1 MKGDFLKSDGYL
13 CEMPQQ
19 PIADTNL
26 TVIPDSIGARAESA
40 APVKSLFQGHELKAR
55 GLEGKPLEPRNAD
68 WFSISLFLLLAWFTW
83 TRVVYHK
90 IVGQLIGAVF
100 NINATNQIVRD
111 ENILVQRASIM
122 LSLMY
127 YFAFAMF
134 AYQGIELLDF
144 KSNWLGTGF
153 LSFLF
158 ILLAVALAYSLKTV
172 LLKVLGNVF
181 DIERPA
187 TSYIFNLTLI
197 NNATGVALIPIVFLM
212 TYMDGW
218 WTYPLFYLGLGAL
231 IISFI
236 YRQIRAFRIWAA
248 MQGVPFFYFILY
260 ICTLEISPLLIL
272 FKVAKG

>member
-1 MKGDFLKSDGYL
+1 
-13 CEMPQQ
+13 MPQ
-19 PIADTNL
+19 PTKADSSMTLNSPANG
-26 TVIPDSIGARAESA
+26 IQSDST
-40 APVKSLFQGHELKAR
+40 APVKSMFEGHLLKPDGFQY
-55 GLEGKPLEPRNAD
+55 KPIVAQNAD
-68 WFSISLFLLLAWFTW
+68 WFSISLFVLLAWFTW
-83 TRVVYHK
+83 TRVVYNK
-90 IVGQLIGAVF
+90 IVGQLLGAVI

-111 ENILVQRASIM
+111 ENILVQRASVM

-134 AYQGIELLDF
+134 AFQAMEIFGID
-144 KSNWLGTGF
+144 SAWLGSGF
-153 LSFLF
+153 VRFLF
-158 ILLAVALAYSLKTV
+158 ILLAIALAYSLKTV
-172 LLKVLGNVF
+172 LLKLLGYVF

-212 TYMDGW
+212 TYMDDW
-218 WTYPLFYLGLGAL
+218 WVNPVFYLGLGVL

-236 YRQIRAFRIWAA
+236 YRQIRAFRIWTT

-272 FKVAKG
+272 FKVAQG

>member
-1 MKGDFLKSDGYL
+1 
-13 CEMPQQ
+13 MPLQ
-19 PIADTNL
+19 PTVDTSL
-26 TVIPDSIGARAESA
+26 TLLPANPGGQEDSAM
-40 APVKSLFQGHELKAR
+40 VFKSLFQGHELKVES
-55 GLEGKPLEPRNAD
+55 LESKPLEPRNAD

-90 IVGQLIGAVF
+90 IVGQLLGAVF

-127 YFAFAMF
+127 YFACAML
-134 AYQGIELLDF
+134 AYLGMDVLEF
-144 KSNWLGTGF
+144 ESPWLGTGF
-153 LSFLF
+153 LRFLF

-172 LLKVLGNVF
+172 LLKLLGNIF
-181 DIERPA
+181 DVERPA

-197 NNATGVALIPIVFLM
+197 NNAAGVVLIPIVFLM
-212 TYMDGW
+212 TYMDEW
-218 WTYPLFYLGLGAL
+218 WLAPLFYLGITTL

>member
-1 MKGDFLKSDGYL
+1 MKWGFLRSDGYL
-13 CEMPQQ
+13 CEMPLN
-19 PIADTNL
+19 PTADTSL
-26 TVIPDSIGARAESA
+26 TVLPVKSVGQEDSATAI
-40 APVKSLFQGHELKAR
+40 KSLFQGHELKVES
-55 GLEGKPLEPRNAD
+55 LESKPLEPRNAD

-90 IVGQLIGAVF
+90 IVGQLLGAVF

-134 AYQGIELLDF
+134 AFQGMELF
-144 KSNWLGTGF
+144 EFESNWLGTGF
-153 LSFLF
+153 LRFLF

-172 LLKVLGNVF
+172 LLKVLGNIF
-181 DIERPA
+181 EIERPA

-197 NNATGVALIPIVFLM
+197 NNATGVILIPIVFLM
-212 TYMDGW
+212 TYMDEW
-218 WTYPLFYLGLGAL
+218 WAFPLFYLGLSAL

-236 YRQIRAFRIWAA
+236 YRQIRAFRIWTA